1 MGRMPHDA
9 DIATNAP
16 WERTKRIM
24 SSAGYAV
31 HETGVKH
38 GTVTAIVS
46 GEPIE
51 ITTYRIEGPY
61 SDSRHPDYVEFVD
74 SIELDLARRDF
85 TMNAIAFHLRAAS
98 STRSTAREATSR
110 PERFEPWAM
119 RASVSRKTLAHTR
132 AARFEAQTGF
142 EIEPATRDA
151 AFSCAYLLDSVA
163 RERTGSEL
171 TKLFMRALCGTCH

>member
-1 MGRMPHDA
+1 MTPTLQQTRPGSTPNVSC
-9 DIATNAP
+9 ATP
-16 WERTKRIM
+16 
-24 SSAGYAV
+24 GYAV

-85 TMNAIAFHLRAAS
+85 TMNAIAFHPTRGIFDPFDGASDIEAQTIRAVGDAHK
-98 STRSTAREATSR
+98 
-110 PERFEPWAM
+110 RFEEDPL
-119 RASVSRKTLAHTR
+119 RILR
-132 AARFEAQTGF
+132 AARFEAQTRLRDR
-142 EIEPATRDA
+142 TRHA
-151 AFSCAYLLDSVA
+151 
-163 RERTGSEL
+163 
-171 TKLFMRALCGTCH
+171 